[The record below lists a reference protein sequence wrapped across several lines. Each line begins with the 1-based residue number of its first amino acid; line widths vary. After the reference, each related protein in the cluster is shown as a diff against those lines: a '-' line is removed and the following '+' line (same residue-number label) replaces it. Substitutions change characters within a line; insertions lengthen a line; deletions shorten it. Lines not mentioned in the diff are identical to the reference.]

1 MFSEWLF
8 RKVKKIGFEDI
19 KHIINNPNEKYII
32 INTLPINLQN
42 GLIKNT
48 VPSHKEETIINQL
61 LENYE
66 MKKVHIVVY
75 GKNSVDETVD
85 QKYKQLYDLGFSQV
99 YLYSGGLFEWLLLQD
114 IYGADEFPTHG
125 KIMDIL
131 ELKPS
136 KLL

>member
-8 RKVKKIGFEDI
+8 RKGKKIGFEDI
-19 KHIINNPNEKYII
+19 KHIINSPNEQYIM
-32 INTLPINLQN
+32 INTLPTNLQN
-42 GLIKNT
+42 CLIKKT
-48 VPSHKEETIINQL
+48 VPSHNEEKIINQL

-66 MKKVHIVVY
+66 MKKVHIVIY

-85 QKYKQLYDLGFSQV
+85 HKYKQLYDLGFSQV